1 MEKSEKV
8 KSIGSFI
15 TIISII
21 SGFVISIMNYRI
33 VQEKESE
40 SRKIEAAK
48 PFLELRQTIYLEAL
62 KNASILASKDVHTE
76 DEVIQARK
84 RFSELFWSE
93 AGLIEES
100 SIERDMIAIAE
111 SENLRDSITPTQM
124 ASYALAHS
132 MRESLIKSCGVDTA
146 KVGRVNW

>member
-132 MRESLIKSCGVDTA
+132 MRESLIKSCGVDTQG
-146 KVGRVNW
+146 KRIKI